1 MKLPQLD
8 FNNLWCNFT
17 NFFHFYFAVIVHEP
31 IDDCGDVNIQNNETP
46 KCNSSEDDSPPKPI
60 LKKNHFKP
68 KLNASVFDHS
78 QVEISPGLF
87 VKRPSS
93 RSKNDI
99 GNSHNDGKKIQ
110 VSSKLKH
117 EEKIE
122 PKPSPRVVV
131 KPRESWVA
139 SNVTPLVKSIVKDD
153 CLSPELPQLKTI
165 DLAKIIQDGKPKSS
179 ANR

>member
-46 KCNSSEDDSPPKPI
+46 KCNSSEEDSPPKPI

-93 RSKNDI
+93 RSK
-99 GNSHNDGKKIQ
+99 
-110 VSSKLKH
+110 
-117 EEKIE
+117 
-122 PKPSPRVVV
+122 
-131 KPRESWVA
+131 
-139 SNVTPLVKSIVKDD
+139 T
-153 CLSPELPQLKTI
+153 
-165 DLAKIIQDGKPKSS
+165 DLANPSVEKNQGNNGDRSGIQ
-179 ANR
+179 NRIFGYPE